1 MPRIPKSFQ
10 ELRRRCEPWFQ
21 AYQAQEPV
29 AGMFRARQL
38 HAVLR
43 LTPLTM
49 TANAANAVLVSAAF
63 WNSASRLFLV
73 VWTLVVALQAALG
86 LRAWWRSR
94 RRGPW
99 QTASPRAM
107 SRITRIAAA
116 QALLWALVPLVL
128 FRDADGPHQ
137 LLVAIVTSGMMSG
150 GALALSTAPGAGT
163 AYVLVLALASAL
175 TIVRADFP
183 LAFAAGGLLLAY
195 GVVLVA
201 AVWSNARLFG
211 ARLMAEAEAER
222 QNEVIGLLL
231 RDFEEHSS
239 DVLWEIDQRGHLC
252 HVSPR
257 MVRLFGMSADELCS
271 RPVTEW
277 LRQWAP
283 DDEAGQAALARLNE
297 HLSNATPFRDL
308 AMPATRGG
316 RTRWWSLTA
325 KPLVDAEG
333 RCTGWR
339 GVSTDITDAH
349 RANRQLTWLAHYDA
363 LTGLANRH
371 HFRNQLAELLQPADG
386 TEPAFAVLCLDLDHF
401 KTINDTLGHAVGD
414 GLLQEVAQR
423 LQSRTRRSDT
433 VARLG
438 GDEFAVILRGV
449 ASAEEAELLTH
460 RLLDGLQAPC
470 EVQGSHIAVRTSIG
484 VAMAPRDGTEID
496 TLLNNADLALYAA
509 KSAGRGEFRFFA
521 PQMAALTRRR
531 LIIEQA
537 LRQALARDELSLDFQ
552 PVLQLGD
559 GQVVGF
565 EALLRWQH
573 PELGEVAPAEFVP
586 VAEEAGLITE
596 IGRWVLA
603 RACQAARGWPEA
615 LTVAVNVSPVQAM
628 SPDLLGT
635 AQQALREAGLA
646 PQRLELEI
654 TESIFLNETGATM
667 AVLRT
672 LREAGVRI
680 ALDDFGTGYS
690 SLAYL
695 RRFPFDTLKIDRS
708 FVRELLSRRD
718 ARAIV
723 KMIVGLARTLHM
735 KVVAEGVE
743 EPAQASVLRRYGCD
757 AMQGY
762 LAARPMKAA
771 EVLPF
776 LADWALHPQLP
787 LPEPPATMPMPLP
800 ADPS

>member
-1 MPRIPKSFQ
+1 MPATFGVRRHGRPWILVHLTEGAWERAAVGMPRIPQAFQ

-49 TANAANAVLVSAAF
+49 TANVANAVLVSAAF
-63 WNSASRLFLV
+63 WNSASHPFLV

-107 SRITRIAAA
+107 ARLTQIAAA
-116 QALLWALVPLVL
+116 QALLWALVPLAL
-128 FRDADGPHQ
+128 FKGADGPQQ
-137 LLVAIVTSGMMSG
+137 LLVAIVTAGMMSG

-163 AYVLVLALASAL
+163 AYVLVLAVASGV
-175 TIVRADFP
+175 TILRADFP
-183 LAFAAGGLLLAY
+183 LAFAAGGLLLGY
-195 GVVLVA
+195 GLVLVA

-252 HVSPR
+252 HVSQR
-257 MVRLFGMSADELCS
+257 MVRLFGMSAEELCS

-283 DDEAGQAALARLNE
+283 DDESGQAALARLNE
-297 HLSNATPFRDL
+297 HLASATPFRDL
-308 AMPATRGG
+308 ALPATRGG

-325 KPLVDAEG
+325 KPLLDAEG

-371 HFRNQLAELLQPADG
+371 HFRSQLAELLAPADG
-386 TEPAFAVLCLDLDHF
+386 SEPAFAVLCLDLDHF

-470 EVQGSHIAVRTSIG
+470 EVQGSHIAV
-484 VAMAPRDGTEID
+484 V
-496 TLLNNADLALYAA
+496 LL
-509 KSAGRGEFRFFA
+509 
-521 PQMAALTRRR
+521 T
-531 LIIEQA
+531 
-537 LRQALARDELSLDFQ
+537 
-552 PVLQLGD
+552 QL
-559 GQVVGF
+559 
-565 EALLRWQH
+565 L
-573 PELGEVAPAEFVP
+573 P
-586 VAEEAGLITE
+586 
-596 IGRWVLA
+596 
-603 RACQAARGWPEA
+603 
-615 LTVAVNVSPVQAM
+615 
-628 SPDLLGT
+628 
-635 AQQALREAGLA
+635 
-646 PQRLELEI
+646 
-654 TESIFLNETGATM
+654 
-667 AVLRT
+667 
-672 LREAGVRI
+672 
-680 ALDDFGTGYS
+680 S
-690 SLAYL
+690 STYPL
-695 RRFPFDTLKIDRS
+695 RRQLRVLTYQS
-708 FVRELLSRRD
+708 
-718 ARAIV
+718 IV
-723 KMIVGLARTLHM
+723 
-735 KVVAEGVE
+735 
-743 EPAQASVLRRYGCD
+743 D
-757 AMQGY
+757 
-762 LAARPMKAA
+762 
-771 EVLPF
+771 
-776 LADWALHPQLP
+776 
-787 LPEPPATMPMPLP
+787 
-800 ADPS
+800 